1 MPRNSSVGKLAVGGV
16 MTALAVVALLLSF
29 VPMTEYMMPAL
40 AGAMLLPVVMEC
52 GRRWAVGAY
61 VAAALLALLLTP
73 ALEPKVLF
81 VAFFGYYPIAKA
93 WLESHLRKWL
103 CWMAKLVIFNAAVCV
118 AYWLMLRFFSLDPA
132 VFDFFGVS
140 LPPVLLALGNVAF
153 VMYDLL
159 LTALVTAYW
168 QRLHPVFARM
178 FGRRR

>member
-1 MPRNSSVGKLAVGGV
+1 MPRNNAVGKLAIGGV
-16 MTALAVVALLLSF
+16 MTALAVVALLLSL

-52 GRRWAVGAY
+52 GRRWAVGSY

-73 ALEPKVLF
+73 SLEAKVLF
-81 VAFFGYYPIAKA
+81 VAFFGYYSIAKA
-93 WLESHLRKWL
+93 WLEGHFRPWLRWTCKFAL
-103 CWMAKLVIFNAAVCV
+103 FNIAVCV
-118 AYWLMLRFFSLDPA
+118 SYWLMLQFFSLDPA

-140 LPPVLLALGNVAF
+140 LPPLLLLFGNVAF
-153 VMYDLL
+153 LMYDFL
-159 LTALVTAYW
+159 LTALVTVYW